1 MSNKWPK
8 GGRGIIGGMEY
19 VIVYSAKNRSDA
31 IPITRMSCLAREVQ
45 VIRVALDTHQSNIT
59 LQ

>member
-1 MSNKWPK
+1 
-8 GGRGIIGGMEY
+8 MEY